1 MLQIKLTSGFSL
13 SFDSLAAVLDWSP
26 HWEIVEDFLGNQVVY
41 NSSTGLLVGRVV
53 YN

>member
-1 MLQIKLTSGFSL
+1 MLQIKLTSGYSL
-13 SFDSLAAVLDWSP
+13 SFDSLASVLDWSP
-26 HWEIVEDFLGNQVVY
+26 HWELMEDEQGECVY